1 MRAVPR
7 KPSSDGWLSPPMT
20 LEGWWALGLAS
31 AAVALGVLGEAARRG
46 DQPGPFYAAAFMT
59 GLLGGVAAILA
70 IRHGERSLLA
80 MLGFVPLLV
89 GVSFGLAEL
98 FG

>member
-1 MRAVPR
+1 
-7 KPSSDGWLSPPMT
+7 MT
-20 LEGWWALGLAS
+20 LEGWWAVGLAS
-31 AAVALGVLGEAARRG
+31 AAVALGVVGEAARRG
-46 DQPGPFYAAAFMT
+46 DQQGPFYAVAFMA

-70 IRHGERSLLA
+70 IRRGERSLPA

-89 GVSFGLAEL
+89 GVGFGLAEV